1 MARCVVNNLLFFL
14 TYQNSYGTI
23 NIISVKGGTALVFSS
38 LIFLGIFLPAVL
50 IAYNISKNITY
61 KNIVLVVFSLFFYA
75 WGEPVW
81 VLLLIASTLV
91 DYVNG
96 RIIDRYYARAGAKIA
111 LGASLVINLGLLLTF
126 KYSGFLIGNVN
137 TLLHLSLPNPN
148 PALPIGI
155 SFYTFQTLSYTIDMY
170 RGRTR
175 VQKSYLNYLTY
186 VSMFPQLVAGPIVR
200 YSTIASSLSERR
212 VTAEDFACGAS
223 RFTAGLLKKVMLAN
237 NAGTVA
243 TMMLDTSR
251 FTVASAWLGIIMYTF
266 QIYFDFSGY
275 SDMAIGLGRML
286 GFKFGENFRHPYTAR
301 SITDFWRRWHISL
314 SSFFR
319 DYVYIPLGGN
329 RYRPLLNIFIVWLLT
344 GLWHGASWNFVL
356 WGLFY
361 ALLLICEKYLFG
373 GRLQKM
379 PAPFCHIYTMF
390 FVIVGWGLFYYTDM
404 EKLGVFIK
412 SAFGI
417 DTALYNLTAYSTF
430 YSNLW
435 LIIACV
441 IAATPIPAG
450 IYNTL
455 CKRFTVLET
464 VSKPVL
470 IVLGLGICFILLVGQ
485 TYNPFLYFRF

>member
-223 RFTAGLLKKVMLAN
+223 RFTAGLLKKVMHA
-237 NAGTVA
+237 
-243 TMMLDTSR
+243 
-251 FTVASAWLGIIMYTF
+251 
-266 QIYFDFSGY
+266 
-275 SDMAIGLGRML
+275 
-286 GFKFGENFRHPYTAR
+286 
-301 SITDFWRRWHISL
+301 
-314 SSFFR
+314 
-319 DYVYIPLGGN
+319 
-329 RYRPLLNIFIVWLLT
+329 
-344 GLWHGASWNFVL
+344 
-356 WGLFY
+356 
-361 ALLLICEKYLFG
+361 
-373 GRLQKM
+373 
-379 PAPFCHIYTMF
+379 
-390 FVIVGWGLFYYTDM
+390 
-404 EKLGVFIK
+404 
-412 SAFGI
+412 
-417 DTALYNLTAYSTF
+417 
-430 YSNLW
+430 
-435 LIIACV
+435 
-441 IAATPIPAG
+441 
-450 IYNTL
+450 
-455 CKRFTVLET
+455 
-464 VSKPVL
+464 
-470 IVLGLGICFILLVGQ
+470 
-485 TYNPFLYFRF
+485 